1 MIMNLRMELFEA
13 LIIIVF
19 FNLDIDPPPVS
30 HQAPHV
36 VPVQRPVAAEPVIR
50 VLVDALQ
57 EAARQVVR
65 HLGSVHCRVDIV
77 NVVDIVDAASP

>member
-1 MIMNLRMELFEA
+1 M
-13 LIIIVF
+13 
-19 FNLDIDPPPVS
+19 S

-36 VPVQRPVAAEPVIR
+36 VPVQRPVAAEPVVR

-65 HLGSVHCRVDIV
+65 HLGSVDIVDIV
-77 NVVDIVDAASP
+77 DIVDVVDIVDAASP